1 MLRVQFVYYKY
12 HYRQNW
18 TTQNP
23 TNNPSKP
30 IIMIEFQKQTS
41 HQLYV
46 FIKKNCSLGERQ
58 DNSVYSMSNY
68 TGMCILSCN
77 TDQLQAWC
85 KHFLN
90 GAQIGLVRNNHLP
103 VFCYSFDLIRINN
116 IINIEIVNILVM
128 DRHHHL
134 VNFTF
139 HYTGMGKI
147 AFKVIGVNFNLQ
159 KQTNKQTNKRNKKAQ
174 KFNFLQLHFLL
185 ARRQ

>member
-1 MLRVQFVYYKY
+1 MFSL
-12 HYRQNW
+12 
-18 TTQNP
+18 
-23 TNNPSKP
+23 
-30 IIMIEFQKQTS
+30 
-41 HQLYV
+41 
-46 FIKKNCSLGERQ
+46 KKTVHLVKGKTIVCT
-58 DNSVYSMSNY
+58 YSMSNY

-85 KHFLN
+85 KHCLN
-90 GAQIGLVRNNHLP
+90 GAQIGLVRNNHLQ

-159 KQTNKQTNKRNKKAQ
+159 KQTNKRNKAQ
-174 KFNFLQLHFLL
+174 KFNFLQLHFPL

>member
-23 TNNPSKP
+23 TTNPYP
-30 IIMIEFQKQTS
+30 IVYT
-41 HQLYV
+41 
-46 FIKKNCSLGERQ
+46 
-58 DNSVYSMSNY
+58 YSMSNY
-68 TGMCILSCN
+68 TGMCILSYN

-85 KHFLN
+85 KHCLN
-90 GAQIGLVRNNHLP
+90 GAQIGLVRKNHLP

-116 IINIEIVNILVM
+116 IINIEIINILVM
-128 DRHHHL
+128 DHHHHL

-159 KQTNKQTNKRNKKAQ
+159 KQTNKQTKEIRKHKNLI
-174 KFNFLQLHFLL
+174 FCNFTFF
-185 ARRQ
+185 